1 MKKIIITAVV
11 CAVTAYSVI
20 AIPDMMIESIPTAKS
35 VTLKKIE
42 HTEQL
47 ELTGN
52 IVKSAANDG
61 MYVRAYASE
70 KDISMLHIGQQA
82 EIKGDGFP
90 TCVYDGEISYIS
102 EYATVKQVGNTA
114 QTVVEVK
121 IDIINPDDNLK
132 AGFTAETT
140 IKLSEPHTMTVVPYE
155 ALEQDEKGE
164 FVYILRNNKA
174 EKCYVKTGKELSE
187 GVEILLGL
195 TEDSY
200 VIEPTEECQ
209 EGAPVFIEE

>member
-1 MKKIIITAVV
+1 MKKVIITAVV

-35 VTLKKIE
+35 VAVKKIE

-47 ELTGN
+47 ELTGTL
-52 IVKSAANDG
+52 VKSAANDS

-70 KDISMLHIGQQA
+70 KDISKLHIGQQA
-82 EIKGDGFP
+82 EITGDGFP
-90 TCVYDGEISYIS
+90 NCIYDGEISYIA
-102 EYATVKQVGNTA
+102 EYAIVKQIGNSSH
-114 QTVVEVK
+114 TVVEVK

-140 IKLSEPHTMTVVPYE
+140 IQLSEPHTMTVVPYE

-164 FVYILRNNKA
+164 FVYILNNNKA

-195 TEDSY
+195 TEESY
-200 VIEPTEECQ
+200 VIEPAEDCS
-209 EGAPVFIEE
+209 EGTPVFIEE

>member
-1 MKKIIITAVV
+1 MRKIIITAVV

-20 AIPDMMIESIPTAKS
+20 AIPDMMIKSIPTAKS
-35 VTLKKIE
+35 VTIKKIE

-52 IVKSAANDG
+52 IVKSAANDS
-61 MYVRAYASE
+61 MYVRAYVSE
-70 KDISMLHIGQQA
+70 KDISKLHIGQQA
-82 EIKGDGFP
+82 EITGEGFP

-121 IDIINPDDNLK
+121 VDIINPDDNLK

-140 IKLSEPHTMTVVPYE
+140 IKLSEPHTMKVVPYE

-200 VIEPTEECQ
+200 VIEPTEDCS
-209 EGAPVFIEE
+209 EGTPVFIEE